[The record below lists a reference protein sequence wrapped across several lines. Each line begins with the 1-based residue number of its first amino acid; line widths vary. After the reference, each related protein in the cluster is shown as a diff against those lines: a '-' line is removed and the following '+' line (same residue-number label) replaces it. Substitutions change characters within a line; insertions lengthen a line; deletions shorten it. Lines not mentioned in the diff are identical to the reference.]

1 MTAKYSLGLRAL
13 AKSKQR
19 ALYRVTSGHAS
30 AYVETRIYPPK
41 HHNRMT
47 NLIPMNCRLVTTTAG
62 LWTLSALLGC
72 APTTQSTADV
82 VQDTPS
88 ASDAATSMGNDAP
101 ASVDMDTSTD
111 GVGAATPQPPLLV
124 SARLVSH
131 GTMSLAWQYPN
142 GPCMSVEINR
152 NKDGG
157 AFMVSQTL
165 TGAAMAATEMPGHA
179 NGRYCFTLTCKS
191 NGRSS
196 MPSNEM
202 CVSQ

>member
-1 MTAKYSLGLRAL
+1 
-13 AKSKQR
+13 
-19 ALYRVTSGHAS
+19 
-30 AYVETRIYPPK
+30 
-41 HHNRMT
+41 
-47 NLIPMNCRLVTTTAG
+47 
-62 LWTLSALLGC
+62 
-72 APTTQSTADV
+72 
-82 VQDTPS
+82 
-88 ASDAATSMGNDAP
+88 
-101 ASVDMDTSTD
+101 
-111 GVGAATPQPPLLV
+111 
-124 SARLVSH
+124 
-131 GTMSLAWQYPN
+131 
-142 GPCMSVEINR
+142 MSVEINR